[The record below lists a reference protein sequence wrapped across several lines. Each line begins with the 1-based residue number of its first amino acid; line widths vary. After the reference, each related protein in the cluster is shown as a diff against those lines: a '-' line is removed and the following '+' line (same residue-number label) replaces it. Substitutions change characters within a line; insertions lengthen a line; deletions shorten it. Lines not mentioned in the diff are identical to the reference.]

1 MLRIAVVVPCY
12 NESVRLSP
20 DRWLDFLADPA
31 NAGIHF
37 FFANDGST
45 DGTRRVLD
53 DLCTATGQAHLFD
66 FEQRRGKGEVVRR
79 ATLDILAAREQE
91 DASFDYVGFWDADLA
106 TPLYEL
112 PAMRRLARER
122 AFDGVLCSRVR
133 RLGAVIRRRPL
144 RHVVGRVFATVASLM
159 LGLPVYDTQCGAK
172 IFKAEALSEVMR
184 EPFTSSW
191 IFDVEIFLR
200 MKRRG
205 FINLYEHP
213 VSAWTEMPG
222 SKMKLLDVVRIPVE
236 LLKVHWRYR

>member
-31 NAGIHF
+31 SAGIHF
-37 FFANDGST
+37 FFVNDGST

-53 DLCTATGQAHLFD
+53 DLCTASGRAHLFD
-66 FEQRRGKGEVVRR
+66 FEQRRGKAEVIRR
-79 ATLDILAAREQE
+79 VTLDILAAQEREG
-91 DASFDYVGFWDADLA
+91 ASFDYVGFWDADLA
-106 TPLYEL
+106 TPLQEL
-112 PAMRRLARER
+112 LAMRRLAREH
-122 AFDGVLCSRVR
+122 AFDGVLCSRIR

-144 RHVVGRVFATVASLM
+144 RHVAGRVFATVASLM
-159 LGLPVYDTQCGAK
+159 LALPVYDTQCGAK
-172 IFKAEALSEVMR
+172 IFKAEALSAVMR

-205 FINLYEHP
+205 FTNLYEHP
-213 VSAWTEMPG
+213 VSAWTEKPG
-222 SKMKLLDVVRIPVE
+222 SKMKLLDVARIPVE
-236 LLKVHWRYR
+236 LLKICRRYR